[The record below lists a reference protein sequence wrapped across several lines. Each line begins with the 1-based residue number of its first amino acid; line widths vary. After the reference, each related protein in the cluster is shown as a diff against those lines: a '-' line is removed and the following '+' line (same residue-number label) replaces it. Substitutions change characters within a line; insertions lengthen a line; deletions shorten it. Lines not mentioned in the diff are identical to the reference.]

1 LTEEG
6 ELKKMGS
13 VLDLFAD
20 LTEPA
25 IGDAG
30 KQHGQSA
37 KPLMIALAD
46 IQPDPNQPRKE
57 FDPDQIANLA
67 ESIRKVGILQPLL
80 LAETSATP
88 RYQIIEG
95 ERRWR
100 AAHLA
105 GLLEVPAYVKR
116 DLSDEQISLAQV
128 IANANRTDLTD
139 FELALAIQTLLDTH
153 RIKKKEVAV
162 LINRSTFVVSRL
174 LGMLNPEIR
183 TYVEEGL
190 IRHAE
195 ACARFHSLPQDQ
207 KITLLQK
214 ARADGTEITTTMI
227 REFKLP
233 TQDTATSSGETNR
246 SPETDASVNDGGLAA
261 ADHLLLS
268 PSDSD
273 SSALVLESGSVG
285 LDGHDGTA
293 NGSLSAG
300 TGDKANRRKTIIDL
314 KATVENLRGLATLL
328 SSLEPLET
336 LRQQPIIVRIP
347 HQYGLALVKA
357 TGQTLPENPTEYAN
371 TILRLLKPNT
381 T

>member
-1 LTEEG
+1 
-6 ELKKMGS
+6 MGS

-25 IGDAG
+25 IGSEERKKG
-30 KQHGQSA
+30 HPPQ
-37 KPLMIALAD
+37 PLLIALTD

-57 FDPDQIANLA
+57 FDQEQIVNLA

-105 GLLEVPAYVKR
+105 GLLEVPAYVRR
-116 DLSDEQISLAQV
+116 DLSNEEISLAQV
-128 IANANRTDLTD
+128 IANANRSDLTD
-139 FELALAIQTLLDTH
+139 FELAMAIQTLLDTQK
-153 RIKKKEVAV
+153 IKKKEVAV

-174 LGMLNPEIR
+174 LGMLNPEVR

-227 REFKLP
+227 RELHL
-233 TQDTATSSGETNR
+233 TVQDTATSATKTDR
-246 SPETDASVNDGGLAA
+246 LPETDPSANDDGLVAESKSA
-261 ADHLLLS
+261 KHHSLPS
-268 PSDSD
+268 PSNSE
-273 SSALVLESGSVG
+273 SSALVLAPGSVG
-285 LDGHDGTA
+285 PNSLDGTA
-293 NGSLSAG
+293 SDSLSAG
-300 TGDKANRRKTIIDL
+300 TDDKANRRKAAVNL
-314 KATVENLRGLATLL
+314 KVTVDDLRGLATLL

-347 HQYGLALVKA
+347 HQYGLALIEV
-357 TGQTLPENPTEYAN
+357 TGQTVPEDPTEYAN
-371 TILRLLKPNT
+371 TIVKLLKPNKT
-381 T
+381 

>member
-1 LTEEG
+1 
-6 ELKKMGS
+6 MGS

-25 IGDAG
+25 LGSEERKKG
-30 KQHGQSA
+30 HPPQ
-37 KPLMIALAD
+37 PLLIALTD
-46 IQPDPNQPRKE
+46 IQPDPNQPRRE
-57 FDPDQIANLA
+57 FDPEQIANLA
-67 ESIRKVGILQPLL
+67 ESIHKVGILQPLL

-100 AAHLA
+100 ASHLA

-139 FELALAIQTLLDTH
+139 FELALAIQVLLDTQK
-153 RIKKKEVAV
+153 IKKKEVAV

-174 LGMLNPEIR
+174 LGMLNPEVR

-227 REFKLP
+227 RELQLAV
-233 TQDTATSSGETNR
+233 QDTATSSGETDR
-246 SPETDASVNDGGLAA
+246 SPESDASVNDGGLAA
-261 ADHLLLS
+261 ADHLLVS

-273 SSALVLESGSVG
+273 SSALVLEPGSVG
-285 LDGHDGTA
+285 LNGLDGTA
-293 NGSLSAG
+293 SDSLSAG
-300 TGDKANRRKTIIDL
+300 TGDKANRKKPIFDL
-314 KATVENLRGLATLL
+314 KVTVADLRGLATLL

-347 HQYGLALVKA
+347 HQYGLALIKA
-357 TGQTLPENPTEYAN
+357 TGQALPEDPTEYAN

>member
-1 LTEEG
+1 
-6 ELKKMGS
+6 LKKMGS

-25 IGDAG
+25 LGSEERKKG
-30 KQHGQSA
+30 HPPQ
-37 KPLMIALAD
+37 PFLIALTD

-57 FDPDQIANLA
+57 FDPEQIANLA

-88 RYQIIEG
+88 PFQIIEG

-116 DLSDEQISLAQV
+116 DLSGEQISLAQV

-139 FELALAIQTLLDTH
+139 FELALVIQTLLDTQ

-174 LGMLNPEIR
+174 LGMLNPEVR

-195 ACARFHSLPQDQ
+195 VCARFHGLPQDQ

-227 REFKLP
+227 RELQLP
-233 TQDTATSSGETNR
+233 TQDTATSSGETDR

-261 ADHLLLS
+261 ESESAKDHLLPS
-268 PSDSD
+268 PSSPE
-273 SSALVLESGSVG
+273 SSALVLDSGSVG
-285 LDGHDGTA
+285 LNGLDGTA
-293 NGSLSAG
+293 SDSLSAG
-300 TGDKANRRKTIIDL
+300 TEINVNRSKTAINL
-314 KATVENLRGLATLL
+314 KVTVEDLRGLATLL

-336 LRQQPIIVRIP
+336 LQQQSIIVRIP
-347 HQYGLALVKA
+347 HQYGHALVKA
-357 TGQTLPENPTEYAN
+357 TGQTVPENPTEYAN
-371 TILRLLKPNT
+371 TILKLLKPNKT
-381 T
+381 